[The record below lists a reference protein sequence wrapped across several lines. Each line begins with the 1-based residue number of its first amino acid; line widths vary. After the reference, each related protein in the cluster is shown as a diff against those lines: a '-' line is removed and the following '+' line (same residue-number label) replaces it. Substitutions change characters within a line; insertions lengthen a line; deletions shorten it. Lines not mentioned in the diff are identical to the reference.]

1 MVCLPHGIK
10 QEELIK
16 LLKKIGWEVS
26 KNLKAYN
33 QNTEDNDEFQRK
45 LKIINLESGPVTA
58 ADIEISEL
66 IKTRIKAQYPEINW
80 DFLSEEDVKNNQKL
94 EFKSKWVWI
103 IDPIDG
109 TKDFIKQ
116 TGQYA
121 MHLAL
126 TYEREIILGIVPIP
140 SKDQLWIYFQ
150 GRGTWYETLDTEETI
165 IIPTPSTDISDLTIL
180 TSKSHITPEFQA
192 LLEKL
197 RPKKVIGLGSVGFKI
212 VSLLRGEADLYISY
226 SSLNGSCPR
235 DWDMAAPFAL
245 MKGAGGYFTDINS
258 RDLSFLK
265 DDDFEQRGILVAS
278 TNLNHQKICRKIFE
292 LVNN

>member
-10 QEELIK
+10 QEELIN

-33 QNTEDNDEFQRK
+33 QNIEDNDEFQRK

-66 IKTRIKAQYPEINW
+66 VKKRIKDQYPAINW

-140 SKDQLWIYFQ
+140 SKDQLWIYCQ
-150 GRGTWYETLDTEETI
+150 GRGTWYETRDTEETI
-165 IIPTPSTDISDLTIL
+165 IIPTTSKDISDLTIL
-180 TSKSHITPEFQA
+180 TSKSHITPQFQD

-197 RPKKVIGLGSVGFKI
+197 CPKKVVRLGSVGYKV
-212 VSLLRGEADLYISY
+212 VSILSGEANLYISY
-226 SSLNGSCPR
+226 SSRNGSCPK
-235 DWDMAAPFAL
+235 DWDMAAPFGL
-245 MKGAGGYFTDINS
+245 IKGAGGSFTDLYSN
-258 RDLSFLK
+258 DLVFLK
-265 DDDFEQRGILVAS
+265 DDNFEQRGILIAS
-278 TNLNHQKICRKIFE
+278 LVQNHQEVCKKILDLFK
-292 LVNN
+292 N

>member
-1 MVCLPHGIK
+1 MP
-10 QEELIK
+10 
-16 LLKKIGWEVS
+16 
-26 KNLKAYN
+26 
-33 QNTEDNDEFQRK
+33 
-45 LKIINLESGPVTA
+45 
-58 ADIEISEL
+58 
-66 IKTRIKAQYPEINW
+66 
-80 DFLSEEDVKNNQKL
+80 
-94 EFKSKWVWI
+94 
-103 IDPIDG
+103 
-109 TKDFIKQ
+109 
-116 TGQYA
+116 
-121 MHLAL
+121 LAL

-150 GRGTWYETLDTEETI
+150 GRGTWYETRNTEETI
-165 IIPTPSTDISDLTIL
+165 IMPTPSTDISDLTIL

-212 VSLLRGEADLYISY
+212 VSLLSGEADLYISY

-265 DDDFEQRGILVAS
+265 DDNFEQRGILVAS
-278 TNLNHQKICRKIFE
+278 TNRDHQKICRKISE